1 MVKKKKCVVI
11 GCNVEE
17 DKGEEIK
24 LLSEERRKKWIEAVG
39 EDALEGKNKSY
50 IWICSRHIR
59 NGISSV
65 IFSIFTSIQTIFF

>member
-11 GCNVEE
+11 GCNVKEETEEKLSYYKLPLVEE

-39 EDALEGKNKSY
+39 EDALEGKN
-50 IWICSRHIR
+50 
-59 NGISSV
+59 
-65 IFSIFTSIQTIFF
+65 